1 MAYNKSFQLGVNV
14 LILLELKH
22 YRNVGLESSDVPD
35 TFAELK
41 LCWVEC
47 VGKSV
52 AINFVAQ
59 GRAILQRELSSAS
72 MALGVHS
79 GWEGEDRPHRPYGP
93 ATGQRVARQL
103 FSGLNIQ
110 TQ

>member
-1 MAYNKSFQLGVNV
+1 MAHNKSFQLDVNV

-22 YRNVGLESSDVPD
+22 CRNVGLASSDIPD

-59 GRAILQRELSSAS
+59 GRAILYNEHFHRPLWLWGITA
-72 MALGVHS
+72 A
-79 GWEGEDRPHRPYGP
+79 GEDRPHRPYGP